1 MPNKFWQ
8 FRNAADGSGE
18 LLLYG
23 NIAGEKSWYSDDV
36 TPKQFAEDLAALGAV
51 SNITVRI
58 NSGGGDVFAAVEI
71 GNLLEQHPANVTA
84 RIGGVC
90 ASAATIIACHC
101 NKVIAA
107 NDSTYMVHP
116 VSMYCGYANAADLQK
131 YLEALATIKEN
142 IISLYAK
149 KTGRTKEEVTAW
161 MDAESWWTGPQA
173 KENGFVDELTD
184 EESGATYENRGGVL
198 FVNSVSMG
206 AEFDKAPEFVRNRV
220 KRVVDITPP
229 AQAQDNQPAGQP
241 GKQQEVQDMDPKDS
255 IKTVDDLRKAYP
267 TLVDQIEQAAVA
279 TATEAATNAERARI
293 QSIED
298 MALPGSEKLAAEAK
312 FTEPMSAADFA
323 EAMVKNAKTQGAT
336 YLAQVQKD
344 AEGSGVNNVTNTPPA
359 DKTEGDAFI
368 AAIKGVAP
376 KN

>member
-8 FRNAADGSGE
+8 FRNQTDGSAE

-90 ASAATIIACHC
+90 ASAATIVASHC

-149 KTGRTKEEVTAW
+149 KTGRTKDEVTAW

-184 EESGATYENRGGVL
+184 EEAGATYENRGGVL

-206 AEFDKAPEFVRNRV
+206 AKFDKAPEFVRNRV
-220 KRVVDITPP
+220 KRVVD
-229 AQAQDNQPAGQP
+229 NQPAGQP
-241 GKQQEVQDMDPKDS
+241 EKQQEVQSMDPKDS
-255 IKTVDDLRKAYP
+255 IKAVDDLRKAYP
-267 TLVDQIEQAAVA
+267 TLVDQIEQAAMSEA
-279 TATEAATNAERARI
+279 AEAATNAERARI

-298 MALPGSEKLAAEAK
+298 MALPGSEKLAVEAK
-312 FTEPMSAADFA
+312 FGKAMSAEDFA
-323 EAMVKNAKTQGAT
+323 KAMVKNAKTQGAT

-344 AEGSGVNNVTNTPPA
+344 AQDSGVNGVTNTPPT

>member
-36 TPKQFAEDLAALGAV
+36 TPKQFAEDLAGLGTV

-71 GNLLEQHPANVTA
+71 GNLLEQHPATVTA

-149 KTGRTKEEVTAW
+149 KTGRTKDEVTAW

-173 KENGFVDELTD
+173 KENGFADELTD
-184 EESGATYENRGGVL
+184 EGAGATYENRGGVL

-206 AEFDKAPEFVRNRV
+206 AKFDKAPEFVRNRV
-220 KRVVDITPP
+220 KRVVN
-229 AQAQDNQPAGQP
+229 NQPAGQP
-241 GKQQEVQDMDPKDS
+241 GKQQEVQDMDPKD

-267 TLVDQIEQAAVA
+267 ALVDQIEQAAVVA
-279 TATEAATNAERARI
+279 ATEAATTAERTRI

-298 MALPGSEKLAAEAK
+298 MALPGSEALAAEAK
-312 FTEPMSAADFA
+312 FTKPMSAENFA
-323 EAMVKNAKTQGAT
+323 KELVKNAKTQGAT

-344 AEGSGVNNVTNTPPA
+344 AQESGVNGVTNTPPT
-359 DKTEGDAFI
+359 DQTSGDEFL
-368 AAIKGVAP
+368 AALQGVG
-376 KN
+376 KKQ